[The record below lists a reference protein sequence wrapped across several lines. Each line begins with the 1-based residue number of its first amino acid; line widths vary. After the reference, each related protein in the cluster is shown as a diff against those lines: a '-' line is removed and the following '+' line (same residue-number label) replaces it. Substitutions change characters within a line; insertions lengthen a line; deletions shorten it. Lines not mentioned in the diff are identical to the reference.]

1 MTFQVALL
9 YIDSVFVFSANFP
22 STFTLKMTFLVN
34 RYLKLLSLFGIISN
48 TKVDP

>member
-22 STFTLKMTFLVN
+22 STFTLKMTFLE
-34 RYLKLLSLFGIISN
+34 LLTVTSSF
-48 TKVDP
+48 